1 MGQKHPEAGCLH
13 RAVFPNRMTEQP
25 AVTQKVLRTKSGWK
39 AEEKPDR
46 QGSWTKRQEQSMK
59 GEHVRTGSSEF

>member
-25 AVTQKVLRTKSGWK
+25 AVTQKVLRTKGLESRGE
-39 AEEKPDR
+39 AR
-46 QGSWTKRQEQSMK
+46 QAGLLDKEARAVNERRAREN
-59 GEHVRTGSSEF
+59 GFL